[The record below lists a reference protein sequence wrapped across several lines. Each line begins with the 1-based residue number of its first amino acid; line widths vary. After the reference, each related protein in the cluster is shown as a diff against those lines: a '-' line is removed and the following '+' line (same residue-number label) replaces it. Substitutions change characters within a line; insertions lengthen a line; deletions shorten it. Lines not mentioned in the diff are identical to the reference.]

1 MEVKNQVAEQDNHT
15 NIGLKPEERSGV
27 VEMLNQLLA
36 DEHVL
41 YMKLRNYH
49 WNVRGMHF
57 ASLHE
62 FFEDQ
67 YDKLEERIDEIAERI
82 QMLGHFAPG
91 SMQELLKMARLEET
105 GHLNGNDRKML
116 ENILLDHEM
125 IIKVLRIDLSD
136 ALDKY
141 NDAGTSDFLT
151 ALMED
156 HEKMAWMVR
165 AHLM

>member
-1 MEVKNQVAEQDNHT
+1 MEVKNQVAGQDNHV
-15 NIGLKPEERSGV
+15 NIGLKSEERNGV
-27 VEMLNQLLA
+27 VQMLNQLLA

-49 WNVRGMHF
+49 WNIRGMF
-57 ASLHE
+57 FSSLHE
-62 FFEDQ
+62 FFGEQ
-67 YDKLEERIDEIAERI
+67 YEKLEERIDDIAERI
-82 QMLGHFAPG
+82 QTLGHFAPG
-91 SMQELLKMARLEET
+91 SMQELLKLARLEET
-105 GHLNGNDRKML
+105 DHLNGNDRKML

-125 IIKVLRIDLSD
+125 IIKVLRIDLDD
-136 ALDKY
+136 ALEKY

-151 ALMED
+151 GLMEE